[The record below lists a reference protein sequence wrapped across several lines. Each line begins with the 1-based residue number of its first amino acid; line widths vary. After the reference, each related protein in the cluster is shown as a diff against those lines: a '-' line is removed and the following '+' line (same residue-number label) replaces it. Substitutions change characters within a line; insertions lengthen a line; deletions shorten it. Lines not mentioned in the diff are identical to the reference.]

1 MADCKEVKL
10 DFTLKELTLSSQS
23 EDVPGSSSTVAL
35 RSNKFVCVEYP
46 AVVTN
51 VDKMLETLGGEE
63 NLSKVGTN
71 DRDTLCA
78 EFLSLNKGCLI
89 MLHVIIYLHTLIWSL
104 AYLVHILYDC
114 ENLNWVCIDYVLGSI
129 SSRNLYTVSTWMNPE
144 LFCNNFAKQITVHII
159 VFGVTYITTGLLCNF
174 FSCNQTDLCQPKQTP
189 WAPLPTSRPF
199 LSLSLW
205 KPLLLKQSHPESA
218 ASGS

>member
-1 MADCKEVKL
+1 MLHVYIIIRYIVYAVYEGNNIIRGTTCLSLRFHPVLFYVQTQHGGAVTTSVKKKKISVYGSGIISIVFILCTTHDMADCKEVKL

-71 DRDTLCA
+71 DRL
-78 EFLSLNKGCLI
+78 
-89 MLHVIIYLHTLIWSL
+89 
-104 AYLVHILYDC
+104 
-114 ENLNWVCIDYVLGSI
+114 
-129 SSRNLYTVSTWMNPE
+129 
-144 LFCNNFAKQITVHII
+144 
-159 VFGVTYITTGLLCNF
+159 
-174 FSCNQTDLCQPKQTP
+174 
-189 WAPLPTSRPF
+189 
-199 LSLSLW
+199 
-205 KPLLLKQSHPESA
+205 
-218 ASGS
+218 